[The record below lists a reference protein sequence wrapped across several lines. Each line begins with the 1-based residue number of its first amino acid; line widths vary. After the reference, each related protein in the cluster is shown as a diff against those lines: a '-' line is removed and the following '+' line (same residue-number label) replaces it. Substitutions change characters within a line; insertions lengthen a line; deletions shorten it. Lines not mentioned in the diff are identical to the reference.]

1 MLHNCTLQMRKVVQI
16 GDRVI
21 YTELNSTREYLATII
36 KINGITNKLPIIKF
50 DDMPYPQG
58 QPTMYINF
66 IESLS
71 KLPKT
76 FCQLP

>member
-1 MLHNCTLQMRKVVQI
+1 MLKI

-21 YTELNSTREYLATII
+21 YTELNSRREYSATII

-58 QPTMYINF
+58 QKIMYINF

>member
-1 MLHNCTLQMRKVVQI
+1 MLKI
-16 GDRVI
+16 GDQVM

-36 KINGITNKLPIIKF
+36 KINGITNNLPIIKF

-58 QPTMYINF
+58 EETMQISF